1 MKRRTVLRG
10 LPPVMFTGWLLTEAL
25 WTARPVG
32 ALGGIAPAVGEP
44 APEFSLPGVAPAASP
59 SAAPESVTLSLADFQ
74 GRWLVLYFYPK
85 DFTPGCTIEARGFQK
100 DLATFHQLDAEVV
113 GVSTDTL
120 DSHGSFCGS
129 EGLAY
134 PLLSD
139 PQGEMI
145 RRYGSWLA
153 PSALRHTFL
162 MDPNGV
168 VRARWLGVR
177 PLGHSQEV
185 IAALRE
191 ARES

>member
-1 MKRRTVLRG
+1 MKRRFLLQG
-10 LPPVMFTGWLLTEAL
+10 LPPAMFTGWLLAQGL
-25 WTARPVG
+25 WTTSPVS
-32 ALGGIAPAVGEP
+32 ALGGLAPAVGDP
-44 APEFSLPGVAPAASP
+44 APEFSLPGVSPAASP
-59 SAAPESVTLSLADFQ
+59 SEAPESVKLSLTDFHD
-74 GRWLVLYFYPK
+74 RWLVLYFYPK
-85 DFTPGCTIEARGFQK
+85 DFTPGCTIEARGFQR
-100 DLATFHQLDAEVV
+100 DLAIFHELGAEVV

-139 PQGEMI
+139 PGGEMI

-162 MDPNGV
+162 IDPKGV

-191 ARES
+191 AQES

>member
-1 MKRRTVLRG
+1 MKRRTFLQG
-10 LPPVMFTGWLLTEAL
+10 LPSLVLTGSLLVEAL
-25 WTARPVG
+25 RLPRPAN
-32 ALGGIAPAVGEP
+32 ALGGLSPAIGTP
-44 APEFSLPGVAPAASP
+44 APEFSLPGVTPAASP
-59 SAAPESVTLSLADFQ
+59 SATPESVTLSLADFK

-85 DFTPGCTIEARGFQK
+85 DFTPGCTLEARGFQK
-100 DLATFHQLDAEVV
+100 DLATFHQLGAEVV

-162 MDPNGV
+162 IDPAGI

-191 ARES
+191 AQAA